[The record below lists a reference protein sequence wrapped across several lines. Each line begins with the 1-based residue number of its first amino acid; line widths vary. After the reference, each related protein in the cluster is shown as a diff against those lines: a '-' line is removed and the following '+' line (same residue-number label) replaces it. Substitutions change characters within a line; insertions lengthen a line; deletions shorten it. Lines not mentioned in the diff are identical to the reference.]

1 MLAEIDEEA
10 DEVSSAVYYSWINAT
25 CHDEV
30 FSYFDIDPTSL
41 PTVVYMHVGHNIYST
56 LIGAFNKESIMEHEL
71 KFKNERLPKQ

>member
-30 FSYFDIDPTSL
+30 FSYFDVDPTSL
-41 PTVVYMHVGHNIYST
+41 PTVVYMHTGHNIHSI
-56 LIGAFNKESIMEHEL
+56 LIGAFNKESI
-71 KFKNERLPKQ
+71 